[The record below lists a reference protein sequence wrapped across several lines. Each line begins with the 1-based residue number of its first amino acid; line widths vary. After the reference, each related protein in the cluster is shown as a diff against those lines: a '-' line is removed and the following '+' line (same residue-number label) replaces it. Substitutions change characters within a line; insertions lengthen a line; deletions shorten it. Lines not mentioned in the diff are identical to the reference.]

1 MTFTYFFFKIRFITS
16 LKFTV
21 EIQNVI
27 SNTIMSTIKYCL
39 LDFMEIFFLP
49 QILAKQFKM
58 EPKITLVPFSGNM
71 CNQTFYYF
79 LHQFCEMSLLK
90 RSVIAKDS
98 CLPSG
103 LIKPYLPPNDPYMFC
118 QNSSLYFSF
127 YLFKV
132 DCYEY
137 SKVLCTGLFG
147 KSIFAHN

>member
-1 MTFTYFFFKIRFITS
+1 
-16 LKFTV
+16 
-21 EIQNVI
+21 
-27 SNTIMSTIKYCL
+27 
-39 LDFMEIFFLP
+39 
-49 QILAKQFKM
+49 M

-71 CNQTFYYF
+71 CNILDF
-79 LHQFCEMSLLK
+79 LLFFASNQFCEMSLLK

-137 SKVLCTGLFG
+137 CVLVYSENQYLPTTEA
-147 KSIFAHN
+147 K